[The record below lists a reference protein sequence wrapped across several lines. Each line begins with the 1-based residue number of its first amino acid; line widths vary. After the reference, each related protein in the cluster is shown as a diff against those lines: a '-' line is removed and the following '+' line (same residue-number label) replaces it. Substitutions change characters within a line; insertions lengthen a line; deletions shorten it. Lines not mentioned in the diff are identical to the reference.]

1 MSGLKTTAQRLQ
13 TALIMSGRN
22 VSINARQF
30 YSTKYQKIITCYK
43 VKEDNKL
50 VVKTY
55 SLAALVQELAKMYK
69 EVRGLDPKT
78 D

>member
-13 TALIMSGRN
+13 TALIMRGRN

-30 YSTKYQKIITCYK
+30 YSIKYEKIITCYK

-50 VVKTY
+50 VLKTY
-55 SLAALVQELAKMYK
+55 SLAELVQELAKMYA
-69 EVRGLDPKT
+69 EVSAVDTET